1 MSTSR
6 TTLFTMIYK
15 GVLSG
20 LGFLSSAALAWALS
34 KPDRVEF
41 QFAGTIA
48 QTGMT
53 FVGGFTNYYAYA
65 LPKHPEDARGVV
77 QTGNLFV
84 GLASILV
91 LLVAGASFA
100 AGGFGGGADRPWRWA
115 LLCMPLTFIFGYG
128 SRLLQA
134 ADEIAWLN
142 RVNTLQPLIF
152 LLFVGGLF
160 ALPYADRDAAR
171 LTGAYAAWIASF
183 ALAAFLTM
191 VVTYRRLGVPGGWAW
206 RLHPRHWRG
215 TWQYGGWSSIA
226 QGVNILNYRM
236 DFWMVYHFLP
246 AAEASVYGIAVVAS
260 EVLLNISGSIQSV
273 MFRRMTGTDQQDAIA
288 ATELSCR
295 HTLLS
300 SALVAIAMFV
310 TFPWLIL
317 FAYPGYGAAILP
329 FFILLPG
336 LVVKAASN
344 IVIQYATNALGQ
356 PKTSIWMNGVSALVN
371 AAACL
376 ILLPTLG
383 MVGGA
388 IASTLSYAI
397 SFVIYIVWF
406 GRVTGVHPSGL
417 YRIRRT
423 DLAPYLRMWS
433 AVRRRLGGN
442 RG

>member
-1 MSTSR
+1 
-6 TTLFTMIYK
+6 
-15 GVLSG
+15 
-20 LGFLSSAALAWALS
+20 
-34 KPDRVEF
+34 
-41 QFAGTIA
+41 
-48 QTGMT
+48 
-53 FVGGFTNYYAYA
+53 
-65 LPKHPEDARGVV
+65 
-77 QTGNLFV
+77 
-84 GLASILV
+84 
-91 LLVAGASFA
+91 
-100 AGGFGGGADRPWRWA
+100 
-115 LLCMPLTFIFGYG
+115 
-128 SRLLQA
+128 
-134 ADEIAWLN
+134 
-142 RVNTLQPLIF
+142 
-152 LLFVGGLF
+152 
-160 ALPYADRDAAR
+160 
-171 LTGAYAAWIASF
+171 
-183 ALAAFLTM
+183 
-191 VVTYRRLGVPGGWAW
+191 
-206 RLHPRHWRG
+206 
-215 TWQYGGWSSIA
+215 
-226 QGVNILNYRM
+226 
-236 DFWMVYHFLP
+236 
-246 AAEASVYGIAVVAS
+246 
-260 EVLLNISGSIQSV
+260 
-273 MFRRMTGTDQQDAIA
+273 
-288 ATELSCR
+288 
-295 HTLLS
+295 